1 MRDREGR
8 GLRLDFTGRA
18 PESPAL
24 SAPPVAPHPSGFA
37 RRFIHRQSWT
47 LPGRQ
52 LDFTGSTI
60 EKKP

>member
-47 LPGRQ
+47 LPGR
-52 LDFTGSTI
+52 
-60 EKKP
+60 